1 MTETDLQAHTDVRA
15 RSDLHYLTATDALA
29 AFKARTLSPVE
40 LMAATIARIEDVDPV
55 VNALPIRFFD
65 EALVA
70 ARAAE
75 ERYAGRHGGPR
86 PLEGLPIAVK
96 DEVEVAG
103 QPCTAG
109 SLVFKDEV
117 PEVTAASVQRVI
129 DAGAIIHARSA
140 TPEFCCA
147 AITESRLWGITR
159 NPWNADYSPGGSSG
173 GSGAALAAGMA
184 PLATGSDI
192 GGSIRIPAAFCG
204 VVGFK
209 PPYGRIPQMPPFNLD
224 TYCHEGPMARTVED
238 CRLLE
243 NVMAGPHPE
252 DIVSLRPKLTVPA
265 ELPPVAGLK
274 IACSVDLGG
283 FDVGDEVAAAVRAA
297 AETFRAL
304 GASVDDVT
312 PGWSLDDMA
321 EGARAHLGIIFGSWI
336 GEVAAEYRDLLTD
349 YALAFADD
357 AVNRPTVSWL
367 RSLEIEGEAYGHLA
381 PILESHDLLICPT
394 FVEPALRAGVPH
406 DVDEL
411 FTSSLTFPFN
421 MMSRCPVMVVPAGR
435 AANDVPIGLQI
446 VGRTYDDTTV
456 FAAAAAFERAHP
468 WYESTADRPQW
479 PRRTS

>member
-1 MTETDLQAHTDVRA
+1 MTETDQHARTDLLSH
-15 RSDLHYLTATDALA
+15 SDLHYLTAADALA
-29 AFKARTLSPVE
+29 AFAARTLSPVE
-40 LMAATIARIEDVDPV
+40 LMEATIARIEDVDGV
-55 VNALPIRFFD
+55 VNALPIRLFD
-65 EALVA
+65 EALGA
-70 ARAAE
+70 ARESE
-75 ERYAGRHGGPR
+75 ERYGGRHGGPR

-109 SLVFKDEV
+109 SLIFKDEV
-117 PEVTAASVQRVI
+117 PDVTAASVQRVI

-147 AITESRLWGITR
+147 AVTESRLWGITR
-159 NPWNADYSPGGSSG
+159 NPWNPRYSPGGSSG

-184 PLATGSDI
+184 TLATGSDI

-224 TYCHEGPMARTVED
+224 TYCHEGPMARSVED

-265 ELPPVAGLK
+265 ELPPVSGLS
-274 IACSVDLGG
+274 IACSIDLGG

-304 GASVDDVT
+304 GARVDDVT
-312 PGWSLDDMA
+312 LGWSLDDMR
-321 EGARAHLGIIFGSWI
+321 EGARAHLGAIFGSWI
-336 GEVAAEYRDLLTD
+336 GEVVADYRDLLTD

-357 AVNRPTVSWL
+357 AIHRPTVSWL
-367 RSLEIEGEAYGHLA
+367 RSLEIEGEAYDHLA
-381 PILESHDLLICPT
+381 AVLEGHDLLICPT
-394 FVEPALRAGVPH
+394 FVEPALEAGGTY
-406 DVDEL
+406 DVDDI
-411 FTSSLTFPFN
+411 FVRSLTFPFN
-421 MMSRCPVMVVPAGR
+421 MLSRCPVMVVPAGR
-435 AANDVPIGLQI
+435 ATNEVPIGLQI

-468 WYESTADRPQW
+468 WYETTADRPAW